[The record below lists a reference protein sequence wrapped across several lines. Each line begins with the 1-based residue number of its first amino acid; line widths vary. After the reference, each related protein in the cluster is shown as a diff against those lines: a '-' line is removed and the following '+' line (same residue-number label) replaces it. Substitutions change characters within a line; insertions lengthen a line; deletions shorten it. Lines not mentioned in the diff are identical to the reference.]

1 LIGNRIAFISNS
13 SVRRKSEWSMGA
25 SLSFHNAVF
34 GQCGAARNVCDELA
48 TAPGIHRGSAR
59 HKEFGDVSRHNLI
72 LNEMARHS
80 GAGVGRS
87 RVKPLGFVY
96 GLSVARQTA

>member
-1 LIGNRIAFISNS
+1 
-13 SVRRKSEWSMGA
+13 MGA
-25 SLSFHNAVF
+25 SRRFHNAVF
-34 GQCGAARNVCDELA
+34 VEASQAPDLCDELA
-48 TAPGIHRGSAR
+48 TALGIHCGVTR

-80 GAGVGRS
+80 GAGVGS
-87 RVKPLGFVY
+87 SGVKPRGFVF

>member
-1 LIGNRIAFISNS
+1 MS
-13 SVRRKSEWSMGA
+13 A
-25 SLSFHNAVF
+25 SRSFHNAVF
-34 GQCGAARNVCDELA
+34 TRSGFARDLCDELA
-48 TAPGIHRGSAR
+48 TAPGIHFGGAP

-80 GAGVGRS
+80 GAGVGS
-87 RVKPLGFVY
+87 SEVKPQGFAC

>member
-1 LIGNRIAFISNS
+1 
-13 SVRRKSEWSMGA
+13 MGA
-25 SLSFHNAVF
+25 WRGFHNAVF
-34 GQCGAARNVCDELA
+34 GLTGFARRPCDELA
-48 TAPGIHRGSAR
+48 TAPGIQFGGVR

-80 GAGVGRS
+80 GAGVGS
-87 RVKPLGFVY
+87 SGLKPRGFTS